1 MTRSTLAAVL
11 LLPMVF
17 AACARQQPE
26 TVAVPTLSAAVQVC
40 VDRAVATTGADPA
53 VVTITP
59 TASTKTGD
67 TIYTVVANGQAYSCT
82 VAPDLTVAQF
92 AMQ

>member
-1 MTRSTLAAVL
+1 MTRSSLAAAL
-11 LLPMVF
+11 LLPLVF
-17 AACARQQPE
+17 AACARQPE
-26 TVAVPTLSAAVQVC
+26 PAPVPVLSAAEQAC
-40 VDRAVATTGADPA
+40 VDRAAGVTGADPA
-53 VVTITP
+53 TVTITP
-59 TASTKTGD
+59 TAATKTGD

>member
-1 MTRSTLAAVL
+1 MRVSSLAAAL
-11 LLPMVF
+11 LLPVVL
-17 AACARQQPE
+17 AACARQEPE
-26 TVAVPTLSAAVQVC
+26 TVAVPALSAAEQAC

-53 VVTITP
+53 TVTITP
-59 TASTKTGD
+59 TAATKTGD
-67 TIYTVVANGQAYSCT
+67 TIYTLVANGQAYSCT

>member
-1 MTRSTLAAVL
+1 M
-11 LLPMVF
+11 LLPMVFF

-26 TVAVPTLSAAVQVC
+26 TVAVPALSAAEQAC

-53 VVTITP
+53 TVTITP
-59 TASTKTGD
+59 TAATKTGD